1 MKMQNLTKF
10 NQTLRSQKWP
20 TLKKPRSTS
29 NTPPRTLSPLL
40 LSPLLLSPLLL
51 SLLMASPV
59 RAEARLDVKLQ
70 HMLAFREGRLPND
83 AVFAPRSVSREQ
95 VKVLVVFRTPLK
107 TAEISELEK
116 LGVRFQRHS
125 GGEVAHVDRI
135 YGVELPW
142 TVLPALLR
150 DRRVEQVDAAEG
162 RARFPTLDLSMPEIG
177 WSDLRYAPQ
186 VGTEGLTGRGVLM
199 ADFDTSMDPTH
210 PALLKPDG
218 GLYEWLDL
226 NGDGRLT
233 LGADVVDLNG
243 DGKPQTEEALRL
255 LEAYQFS
262 RSFGPQVD
270 GQLDADEDWLYA
282 DTNQD
287 ATWDAG
293 ADAGYT
299 DSDPGFGEPI
309 FVVED
314 LNGNGTLDLG
324 EGLVRLK
331 TSKLVA
337 ALDGQNGKVEHL
349 RGQSL
354 LSMAPDPYPHGTS
367 VAGILVGE
375 QAGRRW
381 AGVATEAELLSIQYD
396 APGIDLVSAMSW
408 AKTKGA
414 DLFLWEFGEWTS
426 EFLDGT
432 SALEQA
438 VTSMAGQGVPQIC
451 PSGNIGQENKHG
463 RVQVTS
469 NGGMVE
475 PLMYMDPTLPASN
488 VVYMTGLWRQQNS
501 VLSFSIAFPTAE
513 GVPSSKFIPVTVGQ
527 TTTDNEGNFVTAASS
542 KSSKNTNMLDLILFR
557 KDAEGE
563 SVRLRSG
570 QFQVRISNSGTSTAN
585 LHIFLSDDL
594 YGWSGGAVWESRSGN
609 AIADPNYSV
618 SMPGTADGCI
628 TVGSYATRT
637 QATVGQLSTFSGRGP
652 RIDEQALLDVA
663 APGNYDVY
671 SPISTDAQYINSE
684 VSGFVNYTPGG
695 YWQFGGTSAASAH
708 VAGVVALLKQQDESR
723 THAQVEADLRAGALA
738 DSYTGTVPNNAWGMG
753 KLRVGKSL
761 LTADKKGPTFEVQ
774 VEPHPLLEHYLVLT
788 VVPSERLSGAPKLTG
803 VTGLSA
809 VTEVGEDVYQAVLKR
824 PSSGNSLSV
833 TVSASD
839 LAGNAGS
846 QSSALTF

>member
-1 MKMQNLTKF
+1 MKTQNPTMQPSTMQPSTMQNRTTPKGLWTHRLP
-10 NQTLRSQKWP
+10 LR
-20 TLKKPRSTS
+20 
-29 NTPPRTLSPLL
+29 PLL
-40 LSPLLLSPLLL
+40 SLTPVLL
-51 SLLMASPV
+51 SLLAPSPAQ
-59 RAEARLDVKLQ
+59 AEARLDVKLQ
-70 HMLAFREGRLPND
+70 HMLAFRDGRLPSD
-83 AVFAPRSVSREQ
+83 APFAPKSITRER
-95 VKVLVVFRTPLK
+95 VKVLAVFNQPLQTPEVS
-107 TAEISELEK
+107 ALER
-116 LGVRFQRHS
+116 LGVRFQRLP
-125 GGEVAHVDRI
+125 GGDVAHVDRI
-135 YGVELPW
+135 YGLEVPWSFLP
-142 TVLPALLR
+142 TLR
-150 DRRVEQVDAAEG
+150 RDARVQQLDAAEG
-162 RARFPTLDLSMPEIG
+162 RARFPTLDLSMPEID
-177 WSDLRYAPQ
+177 WRDLRYAPQ
-186 VGTEGLTGRGVLM
+186 AATDGLSGRGVLI

-218 GLYEWLDL
+218 GSYDWLDL

-233 LGADVVDLNG
+233 LGADVVDLNR
-243 DGKPQTEEALRL
+243 DGKPQAEESLRL

-299 DSDPGFGEPI
+299 DSDPGFGEAI
-309 FVVED
+309 FLVED

-331 TSKLVA
+331 TSKILA
-337 ALDGQNGKVEHL
+337 ALDGQGGSVEHL

-354 LSMAPDPYPHGTS
+354 LSMSPDPYPHGTS

-381 AGVATEAELLSIQYD
+381 AGVAPEAELLSIQYD

-408 AKTKGA
+408 AKNKGA

-438 VTSMAGQGVPQIC
+438 VTSMAGQGMPQIC

-463 RVQVTS
+463 RVQVTA
-469 NGGMVE
+469 NGGLVE
-475 PLMYMDPTLPASN
+475 PLLYMDPTLPASN
-488 VVYMTGLWRQQNS
+488 VVYMTALWRQQNP
-501 VLSFSIAFPTAE
+501 VLSVSIAFPTDS
-513 GVPSSKFIPVTVGQ
+513 GVPSSTFIPVKVGQ
-527 TTTDNEGNFVTAASS
+527 TTTDDAGNFVTAASS

-557 KDAEGE
+557 KENGE

-570 QFQVRISNSGTSTAN
+570 QFQVRISNAGTSTAT
-585 LHIFLSDDL
+585 LHLFLGDDL
-594 YGWSGGAVWESRSGN
+594 YGWSGGPVWESRSGG

-671 SPISTDAQYINSE
+671 SPISTDAQYINAE
-684 VSGFVNYTPGG
+684 VNGFVNYAPGG
-695 YWQFGGTSAASAH
+695 FWQFGGTSAASAH

-723 THAQVEADLRAGALA
+723 THAQVEADIRAGALA
-738 DSYTGTVPNNAWGMG
+738 DSNTGTVPNNSWGMG
-753 KLRVGKSL
+753 KLRVGKTL
-761 LTADKKGPTFEVQ
+761 LSADKKGPTFELQ
-774 VEPHPLLEHYLVLT
+774 AEPHPLLSGYVLVT
-788 VVPSERLSGAPKLTG
+788 VVPSERLAEAPKLTG
-803 VTGLSA
+803 VSGLSA
-809 VTEVGEDVYQAVLKR
+809 VTEVGEDVYQAVLKK
-824 PSSGNSLSV
+824 PVSGNSLSV
-833 TVSASD
+833 TASGMD
-839 LAGNAGS
+839 LAGNSGT
-846 QSSALTF
+846 QSSSLTY